1 MLISTFPNK
10 ILYKIQDEINRLLIE
25 KENFITQLFRSEKY
39 FPAIIFFLALISRL
53 IPVLLTSNLGIGL
66 DDMFQYDMLAR
77 SIESGNGYR
86 WYAQEDF
93 YLAQQY
99 IDFDMSLVDYDPR
112 GVLTSFRPPLY
123 PAFLALV
130 YFIFGVGSQRFFVT
144 RIIQSLMGAALAPLT
159 YLIAK
164 SVIPLKSKWSRA
176 AAWIVAFYPM
186 LVIYPLSLATENLF
200 FLLIIGSLWLL
211 LLAEKNRK
219 WHLFA
224 IAGILLGLTCLTRSV
239 AMLFAC
245 LVVCWVWFSL
255 KEKKFALII
264 ILLVSIVTLPWML
277 RNTFLH
283 HKLTGIESALG
294 YDLYVGYHPDG
305 TGTFQYGISLD
316 LIPYLDDGLRDKIG
330 QDQAIEFIKTNPERI
345 PYLIIRKFGYFWGLE
360 RRALTYFYSNN
371 YFGPIPNIILMFISF
386 VFLTPFVLVSLS
398 AAIGF
403 ALTKWDRTNILL
415 GLLLGGYLLPH
426 VFILAED
433 RFHLTLIPILAIA
446 AVTAWG
452 SGWSLI
458 KNRWRTR
465 NGKVALSIA
474 IIISVLLMANWTLEL
489 FRDREMI
496 NLLLGVNGNTTYF
509 PY

>member
-1 MLISTFPNK
+1 MA
-10 ILYKIQDEINRLLIE
+10 
-25 KENFITQLFRSEKY
+25 QLFRSEKY
-39 FPAIIFFLALISRL
+39 FPARIFFLALIARL

-99 IDFDMSLVDYDPR
+99 IDFDMSLVEYDPR
-112 GVLTSFRPPLY
+112 GILTSFRPPLY

-130 YFIFGVGSQRFFVT
+130 YFIFGVGAKRFFVT
-144 RIIQSLMGAALAPLT
+144 RIIQAFMGAAIAPLT
-159 YLIAK
+159 YLVAK
-164 SVIPLKSKWSRA
+164 AVIPLKSKWSRA
-176 AAWIVAFYPM
+176 AAWIVTLYPM

-200 FLLIIGSLWLL
+200 YLLIIGSLWVLL
-211 LLAEKNRK
+211 IAGKERK
-219 WHLFA
+219 WYQFA
-224 IAGILLGLTCLTRSV
+224 LAGILLGLTCLTRSV
-239 AMLFAC
+239 AMVFAGT
-245 LVVCWVWFSL
+245 VVFWAWFIL
-255 KEKKFALII
+255 KERKFALII
-264 ILLVSIVTLPWML
+264 LLLVSIVTLPWML

-294 YDLYVGYHPDG
+294 YDLYVGYHPEG

-330 QDQAIEFIKTNPERI
+330 QNQAIEFIKANPERI
-345 PYLIIRKFGYFWGLE
+345 PYLIIRKLGYFWGLE

-371 YFGPIPNIILMFISF
+371 FFGPIPNILLMIISF
-386 VFLTPFVLVSLS
+386 VFLTPFVIVSLS
-398 AAIGF
+398 AAIG
-403 ALTKWDRTNILL
+403 LSLMKWDRTNVIV
-415 GLLLGGYLLPH
+415 GLLLVGYLLPH

-433 RFHLTLIPILAIA
+433 RFHLTLIPILAMA
-446 AVTAWG
+446 AVTGWG
-452 SGWSLI
+452 SGWPEI
-458 KNRWRTR
+458 KRRWKTR
-465 NGKVALSIA
+465 NGKIALIIA
-474 IIISVLLMANWTLEL
+474 ILISLLLIANWTIEL

-496 NLLLGVNGNTTYF
+496 ELLFGVNGNTTYF